1 MPSVNWQ
8 QRHECCF
15 HVPAAGGVIEETT
28 CRRWNEEIIFV
39 FVLCFV
45 LERERAGD
53 FRIGLRVK
61 LRSKNM
67 HLYLDLSAFDAKA
80 DPGLV

>member
-1 MPSVNWQ
+1 M
-8 QRHECCF
+8 
-15 HVPAAGGVIEETT
+15 
-28 CRRWNEEIIFV
+28 